1 MPNKVIDSKSSEGL
15 SDQDQVEELD
25 GNKQS
30 VKISSYQS
38 RKAAQSKREIME
50 KLSRERFPWEE

>member
-30 VKISSYQS
+30 VKTSSYQS
-38 RKAAQSKREIME
+38 RKSAQSKREIME
-50 KLSRERFPWEE
+50 ELSRERFPWEE